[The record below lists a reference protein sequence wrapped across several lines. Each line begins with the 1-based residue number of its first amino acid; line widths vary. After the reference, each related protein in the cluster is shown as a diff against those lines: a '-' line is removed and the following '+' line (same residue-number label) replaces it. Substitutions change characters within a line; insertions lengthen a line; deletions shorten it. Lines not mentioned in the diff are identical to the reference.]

1 MFYVY
6 ACKLHTLDVNMKN
19 NFTENCSPQLG
30 WIWAGATLNQAD
42 VIRAISLSFL
52 LHLKEEPKVW
62 KFSFKQSYIRDGE
75 HLWKKCVVLWGSVC
89 WPETTQDR
97 SDLLPSS
104 IVINEKPQKNMYTL
118 DKLGVLLSPAAEAE
132 ANIISS
138 VNIVFI
144 MSSFPPFK
152 SVKPGSVL

>member
-1 MFYVY
+1 
-6 ACKLHTLDVNMKN
+6 
-19 NFTENCSPQLG
+19 
-30 WIWAGATLNQAD
+30 
-42 VIRAISLSFL
+42 
-52 LHLKEEPKVW
+52 
-62 KFSFKQSYIRDGE
+62 
-75 HLWKKCVVLWGSVC
+75 
-89 WPETTQDR
+89 
-97 SDLLPSS
+97 
-104 IVINEKPQKNMYTL
+104 MYTL